1 MSCRK
6 NKFLDL
12 SWNNIS
18 SISIKNISF
27 GIFPY
32 SDKLKIDYNKLEFEG
47 AYYIREKL
55 FIKFI
60 N

>member
-1 MSCRK
+1 MSFRK
-6 NKFLDL
+6 KKFLDL

-18 SISIKNISF
+18 SINIKNISF

-32 SDKLKIDYNKLEFEG
+32 SDKLKIDYNKLEVEG
-47 AYYIREKL
+47 AYYIGEKL